1 MLNLKKWLFL
11 TSAGLLGFSSMS
23 WAQSRFFNENDRYPN
38 DTKIHCD
45 SMMPNGSH
53 EERREYVRRWS
64 AFISKQAFTIPQN
77 NISKH
82 LERIHRC
89 FSDEGWT
96 EYSNAIERSG
106 NINLIITKKYKGTS
120 SIEGT
125 IAVSHVQD
133 SKLWE
138 TNTPLYV
145 VYQNKESR
153 VLQRVI
159 VHLRINELIDRRLRI
174 VQIVGVP
181 RDVHN
186 VQENSITQA
195 QRE

>member
-1 MLNLKKWLFL
+1 MLNLKKWLVL
-11 TSAGLLGFSSMS
+11 TGAGLLGFSSMS

-38 DTKIHCD
+38 DPKIHCD
-45 SMMPNGSH
+45 TMMPNGSH

-64 AFISKQAFTIPQN
+64 AFISKQAFTIPEN
-77 NISKH
+77 NINQH
-82 LERIHRC
+82 LDRIHSC

-96 EYSNAIERSG
+96 EYSNAIKRSG

-159 VHLRINELIDRRLRI
+159 VHLRINELNDRRLRV

-181 RDVHN
+181 RDIHN
-186 VQENSITQA
+186 IQENSITQA

>member
-11 TSAGLLGFSSMS
+11 TSAGLLGFSSIS
-23 WAQSRFFNENDRYPN
+23 WTQSRFFNENDRYPN
-38 DTKIHCD
+38 DPKIHCD
-45 SMMPNGSH
+45 TMMPNGSH

-64 AFISKQAFTIPQN
+64 AFISKQAFTIPEN
-77 NISKH
+77 NINQH
-82 LERIHRC
+82 LDRIHSC

-96 EYSNAIERSG
+96 EYSNAIKRSG

-159 VHLRINELIDRRLRI
+159 VHLRINELNDRRLRV

-181 RDVHN
+181 RDIHN
-186 VQENSITQA
+186 IQENSITQA